1 MLDVVD
7 LRSFY
12 AQPLGHVARRL
23 VGAAI
28 RTRWPDTR
36 GLAVLGRGYATPYLG
51 LFRHEVERTFAFMP
65 AALGVVKW
73 PSAAPTLAALVDE
86 TYLPMPD
93 AAVDRVVAVHALEM
107 TANGPAMLEEI
118 WRVTAAGGRLLRR
131 DVRLLLSGDR
141 PRGASLEGRKG
152 ARPV

>member
-28 RTRWPDTR
+28 RRVAVPTPAPWPDTR
-36 GLAVLGRGYATPYLG
+36 GLAVLGIGYATPYLG

-86 TYLPMPD
+86 TYLPLPD

-107 TANGPAMLEEI
+107 TANGAAMLEEV
-118 WRVTAAGGRLLRR
+118 WRVMAAGGPGPPHLPDPGGAGGGAGR
-131 DVRLLLSGDR
+131 DR
-141 PRGASLEGRKG
+141 
-152 ARPV
+152 

>member
-1 MLDVVD
+1 MLGVVG
-7 LRSFY
+7 LRVFY

-23 VGAAI
+23 VDAAI

-36 GLAVLGRGYATPYLG
+36 GLAVLGLAYAPPSPG

-86 TYLPMPD
+86 TYLPLPD

-107 TANGPAMLEEI
+107 TANGLAMLEEV
-118 WRVTAAGGRLLRR
+118 WRGVGGRGRRPLL
-131 DVRLLLSGDR
+131 VPR
-141 PRGASLEGRKG
+141 PRGRVGWEG
-152 ARPV
+152 AH